1 MKCLVCGKEFK
12 TTRKDAICCG
22 PKCRQRKLRQAREA
36 EALGNLLCE
45 IHMAPPRPRAPKPA
59 TVENV
64 ADSIA
69 CIKGD
74 LTALRFYVRS
84 CPPSLRPALIAFC
97 DAVDVAF
104 EETGL

>member
-1 MKCLVCGKEFK
+1 MKCIICGKEFQ
-12 TTRKDAICCG
+12 TTRKDAACCSST
-22 PKCRQRKLRQAREA
+22 CRQRKLRQAHEA
-36 EALGNLLCE
+36 EVRGNLLCE
-45 IHMAPPRPRAPKPA
+45 IRMAPPRPRAPRPA
-59 TVENV
+59 TVENI
-64 ADSIA
+64 ADSIT

-74 LTALRFYVRS
+74 LTALRFYARS